1 MDTDIVVTKRKRG
14 RPRKVVSQPSLPI
27 ATIVEE
33 PEETIA
39 TPIPEATEKKIVTRK
54 PNPWIDHCKEVQ
66 ARPENAGKS
75 YRDVLKLAKLEYTK
89 KDA

>member
-14 RPRKVVSQPSLPI
+14 RPRKVVSQPTSLP
-27 ATIVEE
+27 TIVEE

-39 TPIPEATEKKIVTRK
+39 TPIPEITEKKIVTRK